1 MYRYMIPYVD
11 PIGTGIPIWL
21 DYIHSKFTFW
31 CTVSEAGTSREV
43 VEVKKTQCR
52 EGWHCF
58 PAFGGTGDGKALEI
72 LILEDKSIVFGKY
85 EI

>member
-1 MYRYMIPYVD
+1 MIPYMD

-43 VEVKKTQCR
+43 VEVKQNPVQGR
-52 EGWHCF
+52 VGVLF
-58 PAFGGTGDGKALEI
+58 PIWGNWRWEALEI
-72 LILEDKSIVFGKY
+72 LILEDKSIVFVKY